1 MKPSRRPPRANPRQ
15 REAPELEITIVNR
28 QRQVEI
34 STRGLASFLKRLEQS
49 CPSAADSVA
58 LCLVSDRRMREINR
72 EFAGKDA
79 TTDVL
84 SFPADE
90 TGPDGVRHLGDVV
103 ISVPRAKLQAR
114 ARGHSVARE
123 SKILALHGYLHLLG
137 YDHEADDGEMM
148 RLQARLTRRLLP
160 RRRARQRGAR

>member
-1 MKPSRRPPRANPRQ
+1 VKASRG
-15 REAPELEITIVNR
+15 EAPELEITIVNR

-34 STRGLASFLKRLEQS
+34 STRGLANFLKRLDEN
-49 CPSAADSVA
+49 CPSSADSLA

-84 SFPADE
+84 SFPAGE

-103 ISVPRAKLQAR
+103 ISLPRAQLQAR
-114 ARGHSVARE
+114 SGGHSLARE

-137 YDHEADDGEMM
+137 YDHETDDGQML

-160 RRRARQRGAR
+160 RRRARERGVS